1 MSQTKRIGFIGA
13 GRVGTSLGKYL
24 SQNGF
29 CVAEYY
35 SRTPKSAAESAKFV
49 GGQCIALNCA
59 ADMTSD
65 IIFIT
70 VNDDAVE
77 QIIKELNECG
87 KNLSGKIFCHTS
99 GSMSANVLSPLCDAN
114 GSVRIASLHMLLAV
128 NDKFKSYK
136 DFDKAFF
143 TLDGSG
149 ADDILKIITS
159 CGNEARIIDSDCKV
173 KYHAA
178 AVFASNFA
186 VALADIGCEMLT
198 ECGFTYN
205 EALKALTPL
214 IMLNAENITSVGPK
228 AALTGPAQRGD
239 LGTIAK
245 HKESLT
251 GKELEIYNDITEF
264 ILSKNNTPLS

>member
-1 MSQTKRIGFIGA
+1 MSQIKRIGFIGA

-35 SRTPKSAAESAKFV
+35 SRTPKSAAESANFI
-49 GGQCIALNCA
+49 GGQCKAL
-59 ADMTSD
+59 DRITDITSD

-70 VNDDAVE
+70 VNDDAIK
-77 QIIKELNECG
+77 QIINELGKCG
-87 KNLSGKIFCHTS
+87 KSLSGKIICHTS
-99 GSMSANVLSPLCDAN
+99 GSMSANVLRPLCDKDS
-114 GSVRIASLHMLLAV
+114 SVRIASLHMLLAV
-128 NDKFKSYK
+128 NDKFNSYK
-136 DFDKAFF
+136 DFGNAYF
-143 TLDGSG
+143 TLDGNA
-149 ADDILKIITS
+149 ADDILKIIKS
-159 CGNEARIIDSDCKV
+159 CGNEAGIIDSDCKV
-173 KYHAA
+173 KYHTA

-186 VALADIGCEMLT
+186 VALTDIGCEMLT
-198 ECGFTYN
+198 ECGFTYD

-245 HKESLT
+245 HKEVLT
-251 GKELEIYNDITEF
+251 GKELEVYNAITEL
-264 ILSKNNTPLS
+264 ILSKNNMPPN